1 MQNEK
6 IDLIQCENNSS
17 YDADLH
23 VQLFPP
29 RGGGNSGLV
38 LVACS
43 LCVPGPG
50 GWSSG

>member
-1 MQNEK
+1 MQTEK

-17 YDADLH
+17 YAAALH

-29 RGGGNSGLV
+29 QGGGNSG

-50 GWSSG
+50 GRSSG

>member
-17 YDADLH
+17 YAAALH

-29 RGGGNSGLV
+29 RQQCAGAGG
-38 LVACS
+38 
-43 LCVPGPG
+43 LCVPGRLEFRLIEHD
-50 GWSSG
+50 

>member
-17 YDADLH
+17 YAAAALH

-29 RGGGNSGLV
+29 RGGGNSVLV
-38 LVACS
+38 LVACV
-43 LCVPGPG
+43 CPGLG

>member
-6 IDLIQCENNSS
+6 IDLVQCEHNSS
-17 YDADLH
+17 YAAALH

-29 RGGGNSGLV
+29 QGGGNSV
-38 LVACS
+38 LVACV
-43 LCVPGPG
+43 CQGRG

>member
-17 YDADLH
+17 YTAALH

-29 RGGGNSGLV
+29 QGGGNSVLV
-38 LVACS
+38 LVACV
-43 LCVPGPG
+43 CQGRAAGVQAN
-50 GWSSG
+50 

>member
-17 YDADLH
+17 YAAALH

-29 RGGGNSGLV
+29 RGGGNSVLV